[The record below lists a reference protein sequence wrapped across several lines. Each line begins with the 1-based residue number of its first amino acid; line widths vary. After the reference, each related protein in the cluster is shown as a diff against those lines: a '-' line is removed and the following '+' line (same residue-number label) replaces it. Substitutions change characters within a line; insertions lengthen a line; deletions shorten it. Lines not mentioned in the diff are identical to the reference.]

1 MTVILEIKC
10 TNVLLLLGGV
20 GGRGCIFLNKLHL
33 EEKEGQIVSEV
44 VPVVWLFKMDSVLV
58 NSPP

>member
-1 MTVILEIKC
+1 M
-10 TNVLLLLGGV
+10 